1 MLSRDKT
8 DGRNSQ
14 IVGLLD
20 IGTSKVACIIAA
32 LDPPERPGESR
43 RVRVLGVGHLR
54 SRGIKAGVIID
65 LAEAEATV
73 RAAIAQAE
81 RTARLTLEEV
91 FVSVSCG
98 RLQSSNFSASV
109 DIAGGVVRGDDID
122 RLMAG
127 GHAFAEREGRTLIH
141 LNRIG
146 FRVDGAAGSHD
157 PRGMAASRLSA
168 DLHTVAADEAPVRNL
183 MLVVERCYL
192 NVRALIATPY
202 ASALAATSE
211 EERRLGVTCIDIG
224 GGTATVA
231 AFADGHFIHAATIP
245 VGGHHIT
252 LDIVQSLQTP
262 LAEAERIKTLYG
274 TMVLAQSDE
283 FETFSYALAGEEDG
297 ARGQATKAQ
306 LAGIIRPRVAG
317 ILGMVRERLDK
328 AGVNSF
334 AGERV
339 VLTGGASALVGFGE
353 FAANTLGR
361 PARVASPVPSVG
373 LPSIVGSPA
382 FSTVA
387 GLLAVAAS
395 GSGEVSDLRD
405 REALGGGYF
414 ERVGEW
420 LKTGFA

>member
-32 LDPPERPGESR
+32 LDPPERTGEGR
-43 RVRVLGVGHLR
+43 RVRVLGIGHLR
-54 SRGIKAGVIID
+54 SRGLKAGVITD
-65 LAEAEATV
+65 LAEAETTV

-81 RTARLTLEEV
+81 RMAHLTLEEV

-98 RLQSSNFSASV
+98 RLQSSNFAASV
-109 DIAGGVVRGDDID
+109 DITGGVVRADDID

-141 LNRIG
+141 LNRLG

-211 EERRLGVTCIDIG
+211 DERRLGVTCIDIG

-231 AFADGHFIHAATIP
+231 AFYDGHFIHAATIP

-252 LDIVQSLQTP
+252 LDIAQALQTP

-274 TMVLAQSDE
+274 TMVVAQSDE
-283 FETFSYALAGEEDG
+283 YETFSYALAGEEEG
-297 ARGQATKAQ
+297 TRGQATKAQ

-328 AGVNSF
+328 AGVSAF

-339 VLTGGASALVGFGE
+339 VLTGGASSLVGLGE

-361 PARVASPVPSVG
+361 PARVSMPQPSAG
-373 LPSIVGSPA
+373 LPQNVSSPA

-395 GSGEVSDLRD
+395 GSGEVSGLRD

>member
-14 IVGLLD
+14 VVGLLD

-32 LDPPERPGESR
+32 LDPPERQGEGR
-43 RVRVLGVGHLR
+43 RIRVLGVGHLR
-54 SRGIKAGVIID
+54 SRGLKAGVITD

-81 RTARLTLEEV
+81 RAARLTLEEV

-109 DIAGGVVRGDDID
+109 DITGGVVRADEID

-141 LNRIG
+141 LNRVG
-146 FRVDGAAGSHD
+146 FRVDGAAGCHD

-168 DLHTVAADEAPVRNL
+168 DMHTVAADEAPVRNL

-202 ASALAATSE
+202 ASALAATNE

-231 AFADGHFIHAATIP
+231 AFADGHFVHAATIP

-252 LDIVQSLQTP
+252 LDIAQALQTP

-274 TMVLAQSDE
+274 TMVVAQSDE
-283 FETFSYALAGEEDG
+283 FEAFSYALAGEEEG
-297 ARGQATKAQ
+297 ARGQATKAH

-328 AGVNSF
+328 AGVTAF

-339 VLTGGASALVGFGE
+339 VLTGGASGLVGLGE

-361 PARVASPVPSVG
+361 PARVSMPQRSAG
-373 LPSIVGSPA
+373 LPQSVCSPA

-387 GLLAVAAS
+387 GLLSVAAS
-395 GSGEVSDLRD
+395 GSGEVSGVRD
-405 REALGGGYF
+405 REAFAGGYF

>member
-14 IVGLLD
+14 VVGLLD

-32 LDPPERPGESR
+32 LDPPERHGEGR
-43 RVRVLGVGHLR
+43 RIRVLGVGHLR
-54 SRGIKAGVIID
+54 SRGLKAGVITD

-81 RTARLTLEEV
+81 RAAHLTLEEV

-109 DIAGGVVRGDDID
+109 DITGGVVRADDID

-141 LNRIG
+141 LNRVG

-168 DLHTVAADEAPVRNL
+168 DMHTVAADEAPVRNL

-231 AFADGHFIHAATIP
+231 AFSDGHFIHAATIP

-252 LDIVQSLQTP
+252 LDIAQALQTP

-274 TMVLAQSDE
+274 TMVVAQSDE
-283 FETFSYALAGEEDG
+283 FETFSYALAGEEEG

-317 ILGMVRERLDK
+317 ILGMARERLDK
-328 AGVNSF
+328 AGVTAF

-339 VLTGGASALVGFGE
+339 VLTGGASGLVGLGE

-361 PARVASPVPSVG
+361 PARVSMPQPFAG
-373 LPSIVGSPA
+373 LPQSVCSPA

-387 GLLAVAAS
+387 GLLSVAAS
-395 GSGEVSDLRD
+395 GSGEVSGVRD
-405 REALGGGYF
+405 REALAGGYF

>member
-1 MLSRDKT
+1 MLSRDRT
-8 DGRNSQ
+8 EARNTE

-20 IGTSKVACIIAA
+20 IGTSKVACVIAA
-32 LDPPERPGESR
+32 LDAPERPGEPR
-43 RVRVLGVGHLR
+43 RVRVLGLGHHR
-54 SRGIKAGVIID
+54 SRGLKAGVIID
-65 LAEAEATV
+65 LAEAETTV

-81 RTARLTLEEV
+81 RMAHQTLEEV

-98 RLQSSNFSASV
+98 RLQSSNFAATV
-109 DIAGGVVRGDDID
+109 DVTGGVIRADDID
-122 RLMAG
+122 RLMTG

-146 FRVDGAAGSHD
+146 YRVDGVAGAHD
-157 PRGMAASRLSA
+157 PRGLAASRLAA
-168 DLHTVAADEAPVRNL
+168 DLHTVAADEAPVRNM

-202 ASALAATSE
+202 ASALAATTE
-211 EERRLGVTCIDIG
+211 EERHLGVTCIDIG

-231 AFADGHFIHAATIP
+231 AFADGHFIHAATVP

-252 LDIVQSLQTP
+252 LDIAQALQTP

-274 TMVLAQSDE
+274 TMVVAQSDE
-283 FETFSYALAGEEDG
+283 YEAFSFALAGEDEG

-306 LAGIIRPRVAG
+306 LAGIIRPRVAS
-317 ILGMVRERLDK
+317 ILGLVRERLDK
-328 AGVNSF
+328 AGILAF

-361 PARVASPVPSVG
+361 PARVASPQSSMG
-373 LPSIVGSPA
+373 LPQGVSSPA

-395 GSGEVSDLRD
+395 GSGEAPGVRS

>member
-1 MLSRDKT
+1 MLSRDRT
-8 DGRNSQ
+8 DGRSSE

-32 LDPPERPGESR
+32 LDPPERPGEGR
-43 RVRVLGVGHLR
+43 RARVLGIGHLR
-54 SRGIKAGVIID
+54 SRGLKAGVITD

-81 RTARLTLEEV
+81 RMAHRTLEEV

-109 DIAGGVVRGDDID
+109 DITGGVVRDDDIG
-122 RLMAG
+122 RLMSG

-141 LNRIG
+141 LNRLG

-157 PRGMAASRLSA
+157 PRGMAASRLAA

-245 VGGHHIT
+245 VGGHHLT
-252 LDIVQSLQTP
+252 LDIAQALQTP

-274 TMVLAQSDE
+274 TMVVAQSDE
-283 FETFSYALAGEEDG
+283 YETFSFALAGEEDG
-297 ARGQATKAQ
+297 MRGQATKAQ

-328 AGVNSF
+328 GGVAAF

-339 VLTGGASALVGFGE
+339 VLTGGASALVGLGE

-361 PARVASPVPSVG
+361 PARVSMPQESLG
-373 LPSIVGSPA
+373 LPQGVSSPA

-395 GSGEVSDLRD
+395 GSGEVSGVRD

>member
-1 MLSRDKT
+1 MLGRDKT
-8 DGRNSQ
+8 ENRSAE

-32 LDPPERPGESR
+32 LDAPQRPEEGR
-43 RVRVLGVGHLR
+43 RMRVLGVGHLR
-54 SRGIKAGVIID
+54 SRGLKGGVIVD
-65 LAEAEATV
+65 LAEAETTV

-81 RTARLTLEEV
+81 RMAHVTLEEV

-98 RLQSSNFSASV
+98 RLHSANFSANV
-109 DIAGGVVRGDDID
+109 DVAGGVVRSDDID

-127 GHAFAEREGRTLIH
+127 AHAFAERDNRTLIH

-146 FRVDGAAGSHD
+146 FRIDGAPGAHD
-157 PRGMAASRLSA
+157 PRGMAASKLAA

-202 ASALAATSE
+202 ASALAATTE

-224 GGTATVA
+224 GGTASVA
-231 AFADGHFIHAATIP
+231 AFSEGHFVHAATVPI
-245 VGGHHIT
+245 GGYHVT
-252 LDIVQSLQTP
+252 LDIAQALRMP

-274 TMVLAQSDE
+274 RIIVAQSDE
-283 FETFSYALAGEEDG
+283 YEAFPYALAGEEDG

-317 ILGMVRERLDK
+317 ILDLVRERLER
-328 AGVNSF
+328 AGVMAY
-334 AGERV
+334 AGQRI
-339 VLTGGASALVGFGE
+339 VLTGGTSGLVGLGE
-353 FAANTLGR
+353 FTANTLGR
-361 PARVASPVPSVG
+361 PARVAGPQPFAG
-373 LPSIVGSPA
+373 LPQSVSSPA

-395 GSGEVSDLRD
+395 GAGEVPALRS
-405 REALGGGYF
+405 REGIAGGYF

>member
-32 LDPPERPGESR
+32 LDPPERTGEGR
-43 RVRVLGVGHLR
+43 RVRVLGIGHLR
-54 SRGIKAGVIID
+54 SRGLKAGVITD
-65 LAEAEATV
+65 LAEAETTV

-81 RTARLTLEEV
+81 RMAHLTLEEV

-98 RLQSSNFSASV
+98 RLQSSNFAASV
-109 DIAGGVVRGDDID
+109 DISGGVVRADDID

-141 LNRIG
+141 LNRLG

-211 EERRLGVTCIDIG
+211 DERRLGVTCIDIG

-231 AFADGHFIHAATIP
+231 AFYDGHFIHAATIP

-252 LDIVQSLQTP
+252 LDIAQALQTP

-274 TMVLAQSDE
+274 TMVVAQSDE
-283 FETFSYALAGEEDG
+283 YETFSYALAGEEEG

-328 AGVNSF
+328 AGVSAF

-339 VLTGGASALVGFGE
+339 VLTGGASSLVGLGE

-361 PARVASPVPSVG
+361 PARVSMPSASAG
-373 LPSIVGSPA
+373 LPQNVSSPA

-395 GSGEVSDLRD
+395 GSGEVSGLRD

>member
-1 MLSRDKT
+1 MLSRDNT

-32 LDPPERPGESR
+32 LDPPERTGDGR
-43 RVRVLGVGHLR
+43 RVRVLGIGHLR
-54 SRGIKAGVIID
+54 SRGLKAGVITD
-65 LAEAEATV
+65 LTEAEATV

-81 RTARLTLEEV
+81 RMAHLTLEEV

-98 RLQSSNFSASV
+98 RLQSSNFAASV
-109 DIAGGVVRGDDID
+109 DITGGVVRADDID

-141 LNRIG
+141 LNRLG

-202 ASALAATSE
+202 ASALTATSE
-211 EERRLGVTCIDIG
+211 DERRLGVTCIDIG

-231 AFADGHFIHAATIP
+231 AFYDGHFIHAATIP

-252 LDIVQSLQTP
+252 LDIAQALQTP

-274 TMVLAQSDE
+274 TMVVAQSDE
-283 FETFSYALAGEEDG
+283 YEAFSYALAGEEEG
-297 ARGQATKAQ
+297 TRGQATKAQ

-317 ILGMVRERLDK
+317 ILGMVRERMDK
-328 AGVNSF
+328 AGVSAF

-339 VLTGGASALVGFGE
+339 VLTGGASSLVGLGE

-361 PARVASPVPSVG
+361 PARVSMPQPSAG
-373 LPSIVGSPA
+373 LPQNVSSPA

-395 GSGEVSDLRD
+395 GSGEVSGLRD

>member
-32 LDPPERPGESR
+32 LDAPERPGESR

-109 DIAGGVVRGDDID
+109 DIAGGVVRADDIE

-157 PRGMAASRLSA
+157 PRGMAAARLSA

-231 AFADGHFIHAATIP
+231 AFADGHFIHAATVP

-252 LDIVQSLQTP
+252 LDIAQSLQTP

-274 TMVLAQSDE
+274 TMVVAQSDE

-317 ILGMVRERLDK
+317 ILGMARERLDK
-328 AGVNSF
+328 AGVSSF

-339 VLTGGASALVGFGE
+339 VLTGGASALVGLGE

-361 PARVASPVPSVG
+361 PARVASPMPSTG
-373 LPSIVGSPA
+373 LPSSVGSPA

-395 GSGEVSDLRD
+395 GSGEVSGLRD